1 MKYVD
6 SFTCRPLSLSL
17 FLRLALTSLPP
28 EEHGAACHW
37 RGSDPAL
44 TNLQWGFWEL
54 QVYRQIQWGGRVM
67 AKERLTGENKER
79 QERDPSQV
87 LLIFFHL
94 E

>member
-17 FLRLALTSLPP
+17 SLSPSVSLAL
-28 EEHGAACHW
+28 